1 MVIESEIQR
10 ATASGQAAPTPTK
23 MRQTWKCVVCG
34 GQYKG
39 LDHLQT
45 AAHKSNMEK
54 LREAKTSQLK
64 RKQPLADERTELAS
78 RPRTPAVATSHYMPG
93 PLAASTNEM
102 RGRDED
108 HEQNAHES
116 GTRQLKRKLTQ
127 FCSSSLNASWSSRT
141 EPASTRRWTLGT
153 HVYCMSEMKRL
164 DDEHKEKLCEAQTDV
179 AVKKK
184 TNTRTAERTEPTSVG
199 RADTTVLTSVFE
211 RGRMQDEHE
220 QHMHEPYMR
229 PLKRKQTSAT
239 EAAEEELF
247 HLTPQPL
254 QRMRGVLLC
263 LGCFGLVITVAL
275 AILSTSP

>member
-23 MRQTWKCVVCG
+23 MRQTWKCVACG
-34 GQYKG
+34 GQHEG
-39 LDHLQT
+39 LHHLQT

-54 LREAKTSQLK
+54 LREAKMSQLK
-64 RKQPLADERTELAS
+64 RKQPLADERTEQAS
-78 RPRTPAVATSHYMPG
+78 RPRTSAVATSHCMPG
-93 PLAASTNEM
+93 PLAASTNETT
-102 RGRDED
+102 GRDED
-108 HEQNAHES
+108 QEQNAHES

-127 FCSSSLNASWSSRT
+127 FCSSSLDASWSSQT
-141 EPASTRRWTLGT
+141 EPASTRRRMLGP
-153 HVYCMSEMKRL
+153 HVYCMSEMKQL
-164 DDEHKEKLCEAQTDV
+164 DDKHQEKPCEAQTDV
-179 AVKKK
+179 AVKKR

-254 QRMRGVLLC
+254 QRMRDVPVC
-263 LGCFGLVITVAL
+263 LGCFGLAL
-275 AILSTSP
+275 VILSTSP

>member
-23 MRQTWKCVVCG
+23 MRQTWKCVACG

-78 RPRTPAVATSHYMPG
+78 RARTPAVATSHYMPG

-108 HEQNAHES
+108 HEQNVHES
-116 GTRQLKRKLTQ
+116 RTPQLKRKLTQ
-127 FCSSSLNASWSSRT
+127 SCSSRPNASWSSRT
-141 EPASTRRWTLGT
+141 EPASTTRTPAAWTSERMLGL
-153 HVYCMSEMKRL
+153 HVYCMGDMKIL
-164 DDEHKEKLCEAQTDV
+164 A
-179 AVKKK
+179 
-184 TNTRTAERTEPTSVG
+184 
-199 RADTTVLTSVFE
+199 
-211 RGRMQDEHE
+211 DEHE
-220 QHMHEPYMR
+220 ENRVKRRRRSQEEDEYSDRPADISWSGSCDSVDRFVKGVAFKMR
-229 PLKRKQTSAT
+229 SMSRICMN
-239 EAAEEELF
+239 
-247 HLTPQPL
+247 
-254 QRMRGVLLC
+254 RRRDG
-263 LGCFGLVITVAL
+263 
-275 AILSTSP
+275 